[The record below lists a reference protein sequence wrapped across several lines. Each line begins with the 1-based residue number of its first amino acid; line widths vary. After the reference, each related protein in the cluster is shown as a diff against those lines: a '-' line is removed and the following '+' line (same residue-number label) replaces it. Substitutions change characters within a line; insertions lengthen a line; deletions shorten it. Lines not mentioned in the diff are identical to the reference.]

1 MISKKIGP
9 ITFWVKICSSR
20 PCPSVGAPSIR
31 MRRFSSSGMILVVA
45 LDALGQHLVISVG
58 RVLERNAAAA
68 DDVDRLVDVE
78 VPSAM
83 CWMPSPLYSR
93 RNSSIW
99 LLSSWLSLSGMRILP
114 HGLVIA
120 LENRPVCLPSMSK

>member
-1 MISKKIGP
+1 MS
-9 ITFWVKICSSR
+9 
-20 PCPSVGAPSIR
+20 
-31 MRRFSSSGMILVVA
+31 
-45 LDALGQHLVISVG
+45 
-58 RVLERNAAAA
+58 
-68 DDVDRLVDVE
+68 E

-99 LLSSWLSLSGMRILP
+99 LLSSWLSFRGMRILP

-120 LENRPVCLPSMSK
+120 LENSPVCLPSMSKYRIRLRHPLLPVGMEVEIDLVERPVDSFPLAVAIDEEQPRSTDSFDCRD